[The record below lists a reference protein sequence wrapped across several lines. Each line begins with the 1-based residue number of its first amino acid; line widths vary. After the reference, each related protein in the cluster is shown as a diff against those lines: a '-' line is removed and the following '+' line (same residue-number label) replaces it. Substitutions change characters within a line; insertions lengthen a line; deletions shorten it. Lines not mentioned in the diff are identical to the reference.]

1 MLCQCTEHSQWRKQK
16 NPTWGCTARTL
27 PWNESQAPDVSNI
40 QPKWER
46 LWRYVQHF
54 WTTSKLQTLAPY
66 WNKTSRPRGKKPCM
80 LLNACKR
87 ETNITL
93 WVVEGFWHLTLFVL
107 RRLKP
112 NQSKVCRVCW
122 TSCKHHD
129 PPSLHPSSESNQIKS
144 LLKSCCVLPRQT
156 KFTEPQNH
164 LHTKSV
170 TSFRWMKTSLVKN
183 STHQGIANS
192 SFRIPKDYYSQVYS
206 IPEGRCSQWVGS
218 ISTWHL
224 SFVVLQ
230 PPSGILEHWPEFR
243 RLQSRD
249 LARCIKMKKW
259 ARLIQKLIKNRAS
272 KSVALCPVGDKEVLH
287 SYR

>member
-1 MLCQCTEHSQWRKQK
+1 MRS
-16 NPTWGCTARTL
+16 TWGKSQPSRFNKSRPDFHCLYLQNWEINKPEVLFNRVLRIGTTLPTDAITTSMPILEKPLKQLRHAGHGLMIGGICCANARNIASGGSKKIPRGDALPRTL

-40 QPKWER
+40 QPKWKR

-107 RRLKP
+107 RCLEP

-144 LLKSCCVLPRQT
+144 LLKSCCVLPQQRE
-156 KFTEPQNH
+156 FTEPQNH

-170 TSFRWMKTSLVKN
+170 TSF
-183 STHQGIANS
+183 
-192 SFRIPKDYYSQVYS
+192 
-206 IPEGRCSQWVGS
+206 
-218 ISTWHL
+218 
-224 SFVVLQ
+224 
-230 PPSGILEHWPEFR
+230 
-243 RLQSRD
+243 
-249 LARCIKMKKW
+249 
-259 ARLIQKLIKNRAS
+259 KL
-272 KSVALCPVGDKEVLH
+272 
-287 SYR
+287 